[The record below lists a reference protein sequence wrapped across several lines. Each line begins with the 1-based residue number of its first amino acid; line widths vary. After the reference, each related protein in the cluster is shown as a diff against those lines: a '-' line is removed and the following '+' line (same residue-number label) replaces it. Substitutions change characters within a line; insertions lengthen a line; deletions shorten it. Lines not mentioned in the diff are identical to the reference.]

1 MYNIF
6 KTFDENKK
14 ISSKKLCNQ
23 IDKYIKYETA
33 KKKFANSNLRLVIKI
48 SKRYNGNNME
58 ILDLISEGN
67 IGLLKAIDG
76 YDIDKGYKFSTYAMW
91 WIRQAMS
98 RAIADKS
105 RAIRIPVHVHENIV
119 LIKNTQKSFLQQYGR
134 EATTE
139 ELEEIL
145 NIPSKKIEM
154 LINSIQLPKSLS
166 AIVGEDGDTTLGD
179 FIEDNRQSV
188 EKEVTNNDLINE
200 VQKIVNSLEN
210 EREKAVLKKRF
221 GLENNQRMTLEEV
234 GKEMGVTRERIRQ
247 IESKALKKV
256 RKKAKDSGLK
266 DYLQ

>member
-1 MYNIF
+1 
-6 KTFDENKK
+6 
-14 ISSKKLCNQ
+14 
-23 IDKYIKYETA
+23 
-33 KKKFANSNLRLVIKI
+33 
-48 SKRYNGNNME
+48 ME

-76 YDIDKGYKFSTYAMW
+76 FDIDKGYKFSTYAMW

-154 LINSIQLPKSLS
+154 LINNIQLPKSLS

-188 EKEVTNNDLINE
+188 EKEITTNDLINE

-256 RKKAKDSGLK
+256 RKKAKNSGLK

>member
-1 MYNIF
+1 
-6 KTFDENKK
+6 
-14 ISSKKLCNQ
+14 
-23 IDKYIKYETA
+23 
-33 KKKFANSNLRLVIKI
+33 
-48 SKRYNGNNME
+48 
-58 ILDLISEGN
+58 
-67 IGLLKAIDG
+67 
-76 YDIDKGYKFSTYAMW
+76 
-91 WIRQAMS
+91 
-98 RAIADKS
+98 
-105 RAIRIPVHVHENIV
+105 
-119 LIKNTQKSFLQQYGR
+119 
-134 EATTE
+134 
-139 ELEEIL
+139 
-145 NIPSKKIEM
+145 M
-154 LINSIQLPKSLS
+154 LINNIQLPKSLS